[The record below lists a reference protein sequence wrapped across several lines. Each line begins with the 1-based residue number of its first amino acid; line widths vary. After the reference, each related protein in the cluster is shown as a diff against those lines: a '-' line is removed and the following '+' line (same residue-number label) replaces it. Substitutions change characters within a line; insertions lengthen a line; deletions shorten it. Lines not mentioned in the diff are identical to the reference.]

1 MSAQPRWDQ
10 TEPASRPVVVRE
22 SGSRAESDLTSA
34 RIVSVIAMAS
44 IAARAI
50 NIAAATTIAHGS
62 AQNLAFFWGVG
73 VAQLV
78 WGAVALVRAPRW
90 WLTLGALGNAV
101 VVATWVVSRTVGLP
115 FGAFA
120 GDVLPVGFP
129 DTLST
134 IFEAM
139 IVVGATGLAVRGSA
153 PARSAARARG
163 FALTAAVLIGA
174 LGLAGVMSQTDAFA
188 SSGGGGGGGQNG
200 PTAPYGGGGQGGSG
214 QSGGGYGGYG
224 GY

>member
-1 MSAQPRWDQ
+1 MSAQPRWDH
-10 TEPASRPVVVRE
+10 TEAASRPVVVRE
-22 SGSRAESDLTSA
+22 GGTAVEPDQNAA
-34 RIVSVIAMAS
+34 RLVSVIALAS
-44 IAARAI
+44 IAAGAI

-73 VAQLV
+73 IAQLV

-115 FGAFA
+115 FGEFA

-129 DTLST
+129 DGLST
-134 IFEAM
+134 IFEAA
-139 IVVGATGLAVRGSA
+139 IVVGATGLAVRGSG

-174 LGLAGVMSQTDAFA
+174 LGLAGVLSQTDAFA

-200 PTAPYGGGGQGGSG
+200 PTAPYGGGGQGGSNQG
-214 QSGGGYGGYG
+214 GGGYGGYG

>member
-1 MSAQPRWDQ
+1 MSAQPRWDH
-10 TEPASRPVVVRE
+10 TEPASRRVEVRVTE
-22 SGSRAESDLTSA
+22 SRAAEPEQNAA
-34 RIVSVIAMAS
+34 RIVSVIALAS
-44 IAARAI
+44 IAAGAI

-62 AQNLAFFWGVG
+62 AQNLAFFWVVG
-73 VAQLV
+73 IAQLV
-78 WGAVALVRAPRW
+78 WGAVALVWAPRW

-134 IFEAM
+134 IFEAA

-153 PARSAARARG
+153 PARSACPGIRARG
-163 FALTAAVLIGA
+163 RGADRRAGPCRRDVTDRCVRIQRRWRWRPERPDRALRWRR
-174 LGLAGVMSQTDAFA
+174 
-188 SSGGGGGGGQNG
+188 SGRKRPEWGRLRWLRRLLR
-200 PTAPYGGGGQGGSG
+200 
-214 QSGGGYGGYG
+214 
-224 GY
+224 

>member
-1 MSAQPRWDQ
+1 MSAQPRWDH
-10 TEPASRPVVVRE
+10 TEAASRPVVVRE
-22 SGSRAESDLTSA
+22 SGTAVEPDQNAA
-34 RIVSVIAMAS
+34 RLVSVIALAS
-44 IAARAI
+44 IAAGAI

-73 VAQLV
+73 IAQLV

-115 FGAFA
+115 FGEFA

-129 DTLST
+129 DGLST
-134 IFEAM
+134 IFEAA
-139 IVVGATGLAVRGSA
+139 IVVGATGLAVRGSG

-174 LGLAGVMSQTDAFA
+174 LGLAGVLSQTGAFA
-188 SSGGGGGGGQNG
+188 STGGGGGGGQNG
-200 PTAPYGGGGQGGSG
+200 PTAPYGGGGQGGSNQG
-214 QSGGGYGGYG
+214 GGGYGGYG